1 MTGHDD
7 YADLRRRLAGIAQ
20 LKLKGDENEPLVALV
35 RERERLIHLYDAAA
49 QEDDEDDDLERQWA
63 LAVDSLTDKILTT
76 RAKTPEGLLLQ
87 TTLRATLSDIAED
100 DHPDR
105 FRSILPAASRSYPAE
120 ETIAIGAGLTML
132 SSFLI

>member
-49 QEDDEDDDLERQWA
+49 QEGNDDLEGQWA